1 MEDEDLRR
9 LFDDYKQCFDRL
21 DGPGAA
27 AHYSAPSFVVKE
39 GSVTRFWSSEKQDY
53 FAALMEANGA
63 EGDHRWEIVE
73 FAVTRPAVNG
83 AIVTV
88 RWVARRPDDSIIW
101 DFEDTYFLVNTTHGW
116 RILGDMVHDGP

>member
-9 LFDDYKQCFDRL
+9 LFDDYMKCFDRL

-27 AHYSAPSFVVKE
+27 AHYSARSFVVKDRN
-39 GSVTRFWSSEKQDY
+39 VTRFGSSEKQDY
-53 FAALMEANGA
+53 FAALMEADA
-63 EGDHRWEIVE
+63 TEGDHKWQIAE
-73 FAVTRPAVNG
+73 FSVTRPAVNG

-101 DFEDTYFLVNTTHGW
+101 DFKDTYFLANTTHGW
-116 RILGDMVHDGP
+116 RILGDMVHDSP